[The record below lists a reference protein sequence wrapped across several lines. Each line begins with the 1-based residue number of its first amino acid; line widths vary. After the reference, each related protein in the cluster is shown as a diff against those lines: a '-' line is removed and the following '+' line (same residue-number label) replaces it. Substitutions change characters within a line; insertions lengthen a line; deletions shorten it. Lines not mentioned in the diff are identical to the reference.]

1 MMDLQ
6 IRKQHLSEFILNSTD
21 EIFIEKLEQFFKK
34 ENAVQN
40 DDLITPMSL
49 DQFYKMIAQA
59 QQDKDQG
66 NVISHDDLKRKIK
79 SW

>member
-1 MMDLQ
+1 MDLQ